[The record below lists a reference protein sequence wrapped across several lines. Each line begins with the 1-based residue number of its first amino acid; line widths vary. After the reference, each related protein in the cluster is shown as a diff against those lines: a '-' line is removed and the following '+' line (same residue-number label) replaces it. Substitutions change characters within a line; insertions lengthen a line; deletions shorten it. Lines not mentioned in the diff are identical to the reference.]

1 MNLSPLAIEAFLD
14 FSNTFP
20 VEVTGTVAF
29 DRFDGVL
36 YRDTLVLPAGS
47 VPQDLMGEGTLSI
60 PVNAEMLMPGGDVE
74 VELRVN
80 TFGPQPFSGH

>member
-1 MNLSPLAIEAFLD
+1 M
-14 FSNTFP
+14 
-20 VEVTGTVAF
+20 AF
-29 DRFDGVL
+29 DRLDGVL

-47 VPQDLMGEGTLSI
+47 APQDVTGEGTLSI

-80 TFGPQPFSGH
+80 TFGTQPFTGHEFVRLQGRLEGTQLIEVE